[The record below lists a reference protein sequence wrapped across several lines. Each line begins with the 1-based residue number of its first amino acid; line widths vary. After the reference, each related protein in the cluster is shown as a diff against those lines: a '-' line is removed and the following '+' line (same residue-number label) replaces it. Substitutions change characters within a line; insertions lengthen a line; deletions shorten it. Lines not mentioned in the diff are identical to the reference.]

1 MRSCAGPDGKRS
13 LRNID
18 IIKNHFVRLLYF
30 RSNYLWR
37 GIGRPDPKT
46 TDVPAFSDVKE
57 TDYYYEAVRWAA
69 SYGITTGYTGT
80 DKFGPDD
87 PCTRAQIVTFL
98 YRFNQVVGWF
108 PDETAENTFSDV
120 KDGQFYTKPVLW
132 AVNYGITTGYTG
144 TDLFGTNDICTC
156 GQVVTFIYRM
166 D

>member
-1 MRSCAGPDGKRS
+1 M
-13 LRNID
+13 
-18 IIKNHFVRLLYF
+18 
-30 RSNYLWR
+30 
-37 GIGRPDPKT
+37 
-46 TDVPAFSDVKE
+46 
-57 TDYYYEAVRWAA
+57 DYYYEAVRWAA
-69 SYGITTGYTGT
+69 AYGITTGYTGT

-98 YRFNQVVGWF
+98 YRFNQVVDWF

-120 KDGQFYTKPVLW
+120 KDGQFYTEPVLW

-144 TDLFGTNDICTC
+144 TDLFGTNDICTR